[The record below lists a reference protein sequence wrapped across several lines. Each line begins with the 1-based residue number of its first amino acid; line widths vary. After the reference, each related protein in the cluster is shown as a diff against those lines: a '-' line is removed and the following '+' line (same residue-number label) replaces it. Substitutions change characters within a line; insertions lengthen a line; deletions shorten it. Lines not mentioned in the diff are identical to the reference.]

1 MMTSARPQKTS
12 PAGRR
17 TGRRPGESGAREA
30 ILEAARDAFAAGGY
44 ERATIRGVG
53 RAAGVDPALV
63 LHYFGSKRGLFEAAM
78 RLPFDPAEA
87 LPRILAGDPDT
98 VGRRLAEFAVG
109 IWEREETRR
118 VLLGVV
124 RAAASD
130 PGAAAMLRE
139 VVGRE
144 LFSALATSLPGPD
157 PQLRANLAASQ
168 IVGLGMARHV
178 IQVQPL
184 ASADPAA
191 LVEWLAPTLQRYLTG
206 AAPGGGEG
214 GGG

>member
-1 MMTSARPQKTS
+1 
-12 PAGRR
+12 
-17 TGRRPGESGAREA
+17 
-30 ILEAARDAFAAGGY
+30 
-44 ERATIRGVG
+44 
-53 RAAGVDPALV
+53 VDPALV